1 MPKLSTVLYSTKQG
15 VTNIK
20 RNRMFSLASIG
31 TMTACLFLFGI
42 FYFVLANFQHILKSA
57 ETNFGITVFFD
68 EGIDEDEIYEI
79 GLKIKSR
86 TEVESIKFISAEEA
100 WKNYKEKYLN
110 QDTAASFGNDN
121 PLKNS
126 ASYEVYLK
134 EVASQ
139 SLLVKYIK
147 GIEGVRLVVNSE
159 EVADMFAGINKAVAY
174 ISGTIIIILLCVAA
188 FLISTTVTMGISV
201 RKQEISIMKLIGAS
215 DFFIRAPYIV
225 EGILIGV
232 IGACIPLFFLN
243 FLYKRLLDFV
253 SEKFVNVFYAVNFLE
268 TGKLFSMLIP
278 VSLGIGVGIGFL
290 GSFITVRK
298 QLKKIN

>member
-139 SLLVKYIK
+139 SSLVKYIK